1 MTEEGWL
8 TSLGGQACQHN
19 EGYEASSEFALEK
32 LRVKSEA
39 LSSCMCVHLCFMK
52 L

>member
-19 EGYEASSEFALEK
+19 EGYEASSEFAWEK
-32 LRVKSEA
+32 LRVKSVA
-39 LSSCMCVHLCFMK
+39 LSSCMCVCTCVL
-52 L
+52 